1 MELDELKKSWSA
13 LNEHLEKEPIANEE
27 QVKKLI
33 VTYKTNAHKS
43 LSRLTGW
50 QRFSIGIG
58 IVGISIVLIIGLL
71 PSLLHI
77 SEEIKQKVEALIIF
91 VGVSLLAGMW
101 WDYKNYCWIRDTKID
116 EMSVAIVSKRM
127 ASFRQWMKYEVIAI
141 SIWILVFNIL
151 YYFTMEF
158 YNKSLAAQ
166 AILIGTFILSDVI
179 IIYLLYK
186 KVAYKHLDSI
196 KKNID
201 DLKDICAE

>member
-33 VTYKTNAHKS
+33 ATYKTNAHKS
-43 LSRLTGW
+43 LSQLTGW

-58 IVGISIVLIIGLL
+58 IVGISIILIIGLL

-77 SEEIKQKVEALIIF
+77 SEEIKQKVETLIIF

-127 ASFRQWMKYEVIAI
+127 ACFRQWMKYEVIAI
-141 SIWILVFNIL
+141 SAWILVFNIL

-158 YNKSLAAQ
+158 YNKSLGAQ
-166 AILIGTFILSDVI
+166 ALLIVTFILSDVI